1 MIRNPSEG
9 SDGRSDDKG
18 RAISGWVKMRGDNQD
33 LLLMIRLKD
42 SVAAAHQARRGCAS
56 QPQPR

>member
-1 MIRNPSEG
+1 MTTNPSDS

-18 RAISGWVKMRGDNQD
+18 RAISGWVKLRGDNQD

-42 SVAAAHQARRGCAS
+42 SVAAAQQAGRGCAS
-56 QPQPR
+56 KPQPR